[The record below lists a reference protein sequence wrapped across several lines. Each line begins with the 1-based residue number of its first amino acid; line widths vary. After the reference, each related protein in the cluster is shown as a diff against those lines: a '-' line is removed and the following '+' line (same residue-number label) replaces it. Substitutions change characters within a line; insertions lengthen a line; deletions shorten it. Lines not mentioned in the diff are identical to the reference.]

1 MKAKNQVNTIVLL
14 VTVAILFAFAAAYPS
29 NKDEK
34 LSETQRLE
42 RFVADDP
49 VMKDLT
55 FDRDT
60 GRSGYPQR
68 ISVDGVLH
76 VESVPQFID
85 VLETLRK
92 KERNREQAIDLTSTG
107 ITADIGGTSLV
118 WHGRMLDRKDA
129 RRNEKLIEPLVAPGV
144 AEIKATLY
152 EGDIGL
158 KLVAKR
164 GSSLSDD
171 EARAFRDKAYE
182 NFAADSDAR
191 LELCGFP
198 LMHSTEFVEQSDCAP
213 PILAL
218 NPEDGTYQELL
229 ERANRID
236 VATDMSLTVASGT
249 EEHREEEYSIWGF
262 YTEGEFD
269 EEGLRAVKEILS
281 ETPEKR
287 PTLIVIR
294 GPEGALGGVYM
305 GKPPSESALYAECP
319 WQERMLRVLNG

>member
-14 VTVAILFAFAAAYPS
+14 VTVAILVAFAAAYPS
-29 NKDEK
+29 SKVEK
-34 LSETQRLE
+34 LSETERLE

-55 FDRDT
+55 FSRIGDT
-60 GRSGYPQR
+60 SEYPQR
-68 ISVDGVLH
+68 IRVGGVLH
-76 VESVPQFID
+76 VESVSQFID
-85 VLETLRK
+85 VLKALRK
-92 KERNREQAIDLTSTG
+92 KERNREQVIDLVSTEG

-118 WHGRMLDRKDA
+118 WRGRMLDRKDA

-144 AEIKATLY
+144 AEITATLY
-152 EGDIGL
+152 EEDIGL
-158 KLVAKR
+158 KLLATR

-198 LMHSTEFVEQSDCAP
+198 LMHPTEFFEPSGCAP
-213 PILAL
+213 PLLAL

-236 VATDMSLTVASGT
+236 VATDMSLTLVSNT
-249 EEHREEEYSIWGF
+249 QEYSEWDF

-305 GKPPSESALYAECP
+305 GKPPSESASYAECP
-319 WQERMLRVLNG
+319 WQERMLQVLNG

>member
-14 VTVAILFAFAAAYPS
+14 VTVAILFAVAAAYPS
-29 NKDEK
+29 SDDEK
-34 LSETQRLE
+34 LSESERLE

-55 FDRDT
+55 FSRDT

-68 ISVDGVLH
+68 IRVGGVLH

-85 VLETLRK
+85 VLEALRK
-92 KERNREQAIDLTSTG
+92 KERNREHIVDLTSTEG

-118 WHGRMLDRKDA
+118 WYGRMLDRKDA

-144 AEIKATLY
+144 AEITATLY
-152 EGDIGL
+152 EEDIGL
-158 KLVAKR
+158 KLLATR
-164 GSSLSDD
+164 GLSLSDD

-198 LMHSTEFVEQSDCAP
+198 LMHSTEFVEPSGCAP
-213 PILAL
+213 PHLAL

-236 VATDMSLTVASGT
+236 VATDMSLTIVSNTG
-249 EEHREEEYSIWGF
+249 EYNEWHF

-281 ETPEKR
+281 ETPDKR
-287 PTLIVIR
+287 TTVILIR
-294 GPEGALGGVYM
+294 GPVGVLGCVKV
-305 GKPPSESALYAECP
+305 GKPPSESADYDECP
-319 WQERMLRVLNG
+319 WQERMLQVLNG

>member
-118 WHGRMLDRKDA
+118 WYGRMLDRKDA

-152 EGDIGL
+152 EHDIGL
-158 KLVAKR
+158 ELRATR

-198 LMHSTEFVEQSDCAP
+198 LMHSTEFVEQQDCAP
-213 PILAL
+213 PELAL

-236 VATDMSLTVASGT
+236 VATDMSLTVVSGT
-249 EEHREEEYSIWGF
+249 EEQEEYSVWGF

-287 PTLIVIR
+287 PTLIVIL

-305 GKPPSESALYAECP
+305 GKPPSESASYDECP
-319 WQERMLRVLNG
+319 WQERMLQVLNG